1 MFAAVPIHNFHLDH
15 LHFPRPRR
23 QSYNMR
29 NGIVAMIGQLISS
42 STASANG
49 VSDAPADSVSATLT
63 LTNKQRDGLLSVL
76 AERIHDVTAFTRAA
90 ALKTWTL
97 LAEYGARSI

>member
-1 MFAAVPIHNFHLDH
+1 
-15 LHFPRPRR
+15 
-23 QSYNMR
+23 MR
-29 NGIVAMIGQLISS
+29 NGIVAMIGQLVSS

-49 VSDAPADSVSATLT
+49 AGDASTDSASATLT

-97 LAEYGARSI
+97 LTEYDARSI

>member
-1 MFAAVPIHNFHLDH
+1 
-15 LHFPRPRR
+15 
-23 QSYNMR
+23 
-29 NGIVAMIGQLISS
+29 
-42 STASANG
+42 
-49 VSDAPADSVSATLT
+49 
-63 LTNKQRDGLLSVL
+63 VL